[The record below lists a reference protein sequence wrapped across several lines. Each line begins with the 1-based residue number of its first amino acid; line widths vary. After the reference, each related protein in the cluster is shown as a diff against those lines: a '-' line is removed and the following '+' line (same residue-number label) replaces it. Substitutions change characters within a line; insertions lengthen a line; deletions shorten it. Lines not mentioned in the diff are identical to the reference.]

1 VRTRLGPLALL
12 LVALVGAAVLAGCS
26 GDPAAE
32 KPRSSPSPRP
42 PAIGGA
48 SPVPHAVPVAKMNKL
63 ERPVHER
70 LAAQIAGQGL
80 TLSYLDCP
88 HWNGQVPQR
97 LVCRGFVDG
106 LVARVAVH
114 LKAAVAGRAV
124 SFDARLLDGVIATH
138 NLESTLR
145 RQGWTTADCGDV
157 PAYPAQVGS
166 RIVCRVQ
173 KPSDDRYVVAT
184 VADRSGTVMIRDYR
198 TAS

>member
-12 LVALVGAAVLAGCS
+12 LVAVVGVAVLAGCN

-32 KPRSSPSPRP
+32 KPRSTPSQRP
-42 PAIGGA
+42 PALGGSA
-48 SPVPHAVPVAKMNKL
+48 PVPHAVPASKMNKL

-70 LAAQIAGQGL
+70 LASQISGQGL
-80 TLSYLDCP
+80 TLDYLDCP
-88 HWNGQVPQR
+88 HWDGRVPKR
-97 LVCRGFVDG
+97 LTCRGYVDG

-124 SFDARLLDGVIATH
+124 SFDARLLDGVIATR
-138 NLESTLR
+138 NLESTLHE
-145 RQGWTTADCGDV
+145 QGWTSADCGDV
-157 PAYPAQVGS
+157 PAYPTEVGS
-166 RIVCRVQ
+166 RIVCHVQ

-184 VADRSGTVMIRDYR
+184 VADRAGTVMIRDYK